1 MHIVKDLND
10 YKLTPKQ
17 TVFLDFIKENIGSYS
32 SYEKIKNTNY
42 IRKYASPQNE
52 FLMYNNAMPYS
63 QVHRLRIA
71 QKKSHY

>member
-17 TVFLDFIKENIGSYS
+17 TVFLDFIKENIGSYC
-32 SYEKIKNTNY
+32 YCEKIKNVEY
-42 IRKYASPQNE
+42 IKKYSSPQNE
-52 FLMYNNAMPYS
+52 FLIYNDSLPYS
-63 QVHRLRIA
+63 QVHRLKNI